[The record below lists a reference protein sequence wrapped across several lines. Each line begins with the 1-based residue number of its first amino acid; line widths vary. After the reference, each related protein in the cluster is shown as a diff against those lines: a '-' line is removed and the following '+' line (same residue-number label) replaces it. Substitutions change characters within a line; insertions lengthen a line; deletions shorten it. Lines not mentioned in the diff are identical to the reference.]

1 MMNKSF
7 RYNTPTGFFL
17 FFKKNK
23 KISENIFNFV
33 FSGKNFFVKTFFYF
47 FLFIQIIS
55 CKKNQEK
62 ELEIFSRDQLT
73 IEKGKDVEIIYS
85 DSARIKSRV
94 TGPEM
99 LYYTETFDPRQEFT
113 KGVKTYFYDD
123 QQKEIGVLTG
133 KYAIR
138 NERKRQV
145 IVRDS
150 VVWESIT
157 DGRLE
162 TEELIWDEA
171 TNTIHSSKFTTI
183 TRQNEKI
190 FGFNFETDDK
200 LSHWR
205 ILNPKGNIKVDAI
218 DKATQ

>member
-1 MMNKSF
+1 MKDVE
-7 RYNTPTGFFL
+7 T
-17 FFKKNK
+17 
-23 KISENIFNFV
+23 
-33 FSGKNFFVKTFFYF
+33 
-47 FLFIQIIS
+47 
-55 CKKNQEK
+55 
-62 ELEIFSRDQLT
+62 FSREQLN
-73 IEKGKDVEIIYS
+73 IEKGRDVEIIYS
-85 DSARIKSRV
+85 DSAKIKSRV

-99 LYYTETFDPRQEFT
+99 LYYTETFNPRQEFT
-113 KGVKTYFYDD
+113 KGVKTYFYDEE
-123 QQKEIGVLTG
+123 QKEIGVLTG

-150 VVWESIT
+150 VIWESAT

-205 ILNPKGNIKVDAI
+205 ILNPKGALKVDAI
-218 DKATQ
+218 K

>member
-1 MMNKSF
+1 MQKKFFEKINFLIFFLKK
-7 RYNTPTGFFL
+7 YFFL
-17 FFKKNK
+17 FFF
-23 KISENIFNFV
+23 ILL
-33 FSGKNFFVKTFFYF
+33 FFF
-47 FLFIQIIS
+47 S
-55 CKKNQEK
+55 CKKNDVKDVET
-62 ELEIFSRDQLT
+62 FSREQLN
-73 IEKGKDVEIIYS
+73 IEKGRDVEIIYS
-85 DSARIKSRV
+85 DSAKIKSRV

-99 LYYTETFDPRQEFT
+99 LYYTETFNPRQEFT
-113 KGVKTYFYDD
+113 KGVKTYFYDEE
-123 QQKEIGVLTG
+123 QKEIGVLTG

-150 VVWESIT
+150 VIWESAT

-205 ILNPKGNIKVDAI
+205 ILNPKGALKVDAI
-218 DKATQ
+218 K

>member
-1 MMNKSF
+1 MMDKPYG
-7 RYNTPTGFFL
+7 YNTLACFFL
-17 FFKKNK
+17 FLKKNKKNSENFFNFIFFKKNFSI
-23 KISENIFNFV
+23 KI
-33 FSGKNFFVKTFFYF
+33 
-47 FLFIQIIS
+47 FLFIFLCTGIIS
-55 CKKNQEK
+55 CKKNEEK
-62 ELEIFSRDQLT
+62 ELETFSRDQLT

-99 LYYTETFDPRQEFT
+99 LRYTDIFDPRQEFT

-123 QQKEIGVLTG
+123 QQKEIGILTG

-150 VVWESIT
+150 VVWESKT

-162 TEELIWDEA
+162 TEELIWNEA
-171 TNTIHSSKFTTI
+171 TNTIKSSKFTTI